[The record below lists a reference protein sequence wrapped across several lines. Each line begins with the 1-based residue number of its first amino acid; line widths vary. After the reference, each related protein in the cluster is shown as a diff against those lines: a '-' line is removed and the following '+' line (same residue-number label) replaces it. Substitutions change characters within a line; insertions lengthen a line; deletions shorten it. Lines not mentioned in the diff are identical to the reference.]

1 MSEILK
7 YTSVWI
13 MKQHN
18 RLIVVLRKKTDF
30 SLTPSGE
37 RMKKAYFSCFEAT
50 EIQ

>member
-18 RLIVVLRKKTDF
+18 RLIVLRKKTDF

-50 EIQ
+50 EI